1 MRNATPRHH
10 PRTPC
15 VQAAGLTAIELV
27 IAITVLAI
35 LIALSIPAIGH
46 FRESARDAQSISN
59 LRQHA
64 GVFASYT
71 ASHDDQWPLLIPPSQ
86 ETIDLGGPEPR
97 HYFEQFWLWHVF
109 MARDDYDTNSWNQ
122 VFFDPRSNETGHTDY
137 HYSQAFVADPL
148 FWNPSTRLDRA
159 QRRSTRVSEVRH
171 PAAKSLLLHQPLDQ
185 ELEQVHPQAGPI
197 YRMTPSPW
205 VFMAAADGS
214 AQRTHAWR
222 IARGYFSPNGVIPR
236 ENTDIRLTFVGQAAP
251 GTWTLDGVRGRDLAD
266 R

>member
-1 MRNATPRHH
+1 MPNQHH
-10 PRTPC
+10 NTRRSRAP
-15 VQAAGLTAIELV
+15 GFTALELI
-27 IAITVLAI
+27 IAITILAI

-71 ASHDDQWPLLIPPSQ
+71 ASHDDQWPLLIPPNQ

-109 MARDDYDTNSWNQ
+109 MARDHYDTNSWNQ
-122 VFFDPRSNETGHTDY
+122 IFFDPRSSETGHTDY

-148 FWNPSTRLDRA
+148 FWNPATRLDRS
-159 QRRSTRVSEVRH
+159 QRRSTRVSEVRY
-171 PAAKSLLLHQPLDQ
+171 PAAKSLLLHHPRIMEFDSIDARTGAEVYRVVPL
-185 ELEQVHPQAGPI
+185 
-197 YRMTPSPW
+197 PW
-205 VFMAAADGS
+205 VFLAATDGS
-214 AQRTHAWR
+214 SQRTHAWR
-222 IARGYFSPNGVIPR
+222 IAPGYFSPNGVIPSDGTHSR
-236 ENTDIRLTFVGQAAP
+236 MNFVNQAAP
-251 GTWTLDGVRGRDLAD
+251 GTWTVDGVRGRDLTD

>member
-1 MRNATPRHH
+1 MANQYQ
-10 PRTPC
+10 RTC
-15 VQAAGLTAIELV
+15 RTQNRGFSLLELV
-27 IAITVLAI
+27 IAITILAI

-109 MARDDYDTNSWNQ
+109 MASNYYDTHHRDQ
-122 VFFDPRSNETGHTDY
+122 IFLDPRPSWGVHTDY
-137 HYSQAFVADPL
+137 HYSMAFVADPL
-148 FWNPSTRLDRA
+148 FWNPSTRLDRS
-159 QRRSTRVSEVRH
+159 QRRSTRVGEVRY
-171 PAAKSLLLHQPLDQ
+171 PAAKSLLLHQPQ
-185 ELEQVHPQAGPI
+185 ARELEQVHPEAGPI

-222 IARGYFSPNGVIPR
+222 IARGYFSQNGVIPG
-236 ENTDIRLTFVGQAAP
+236 ESTDIRLTFVSQAAP
-251 GTWTLDGVRGRDLAD
+251 GTWTVDGVRGRDLTD